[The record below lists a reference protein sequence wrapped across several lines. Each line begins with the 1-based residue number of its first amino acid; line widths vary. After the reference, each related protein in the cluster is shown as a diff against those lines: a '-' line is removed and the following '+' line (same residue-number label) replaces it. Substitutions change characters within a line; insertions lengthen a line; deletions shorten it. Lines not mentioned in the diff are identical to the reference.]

1 MLTIRL
7 GEKYEKNSETMYE
20 KLKDKQSNAIKFAK
34 KLWLSHC
41 NLHGIDDPNNL
52 TIEQRIIIHNI
63 NPSTTVYQLVEKL
76 NEVIFP
82 KPQ

>member
-1 MLTIRL
+1 M
-7 GEKYEKNSETMYE
+7 EKQT
-20 KLKDKQSNAIKFAK
+20 NAIKFAK

-41 NLHGIDDPNNL
+41 NLHGIDDPDKL

-76 NEVIFP
+76 NEVIFT